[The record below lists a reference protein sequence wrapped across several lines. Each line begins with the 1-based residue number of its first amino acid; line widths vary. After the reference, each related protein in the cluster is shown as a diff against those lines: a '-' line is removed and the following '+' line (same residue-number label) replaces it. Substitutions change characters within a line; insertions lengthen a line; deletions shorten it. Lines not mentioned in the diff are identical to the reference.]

1 MMGFTGKSNFIQ
13 KELVSSK
20 AKVRTKTCAEFY
32 NMEII
37 DNLSE
42 SFYVKL
48 LDRSQTDWG
57 VKEKWES
64 WDNESMSSTVWLWGD
79 DEKWEGDEESREG
92 TFFKIEEA

>member
-1 MMGFTGKSNFIQ
+1 MGFTGKSNFIQ

-42 SFYVKL
+42 SFYAKL

-64 WDNESMSSTVWLWGD
+64 WDNESMSSTVLLWGD

-92 TFFKIEEA
+92 TIFKTEEA

>member
-20 AKVRTKTCAEFY
+20 AKVRTKTSAEFY

-48 LDRSQTDWG
+48 LDRSQTD
-57 VKEKWES
+57 
-64 WDNESMSSTVWLWGD
+64 
-79 DEKWEGDEESREG
+79 
-92 TFFKIEEA
+92 